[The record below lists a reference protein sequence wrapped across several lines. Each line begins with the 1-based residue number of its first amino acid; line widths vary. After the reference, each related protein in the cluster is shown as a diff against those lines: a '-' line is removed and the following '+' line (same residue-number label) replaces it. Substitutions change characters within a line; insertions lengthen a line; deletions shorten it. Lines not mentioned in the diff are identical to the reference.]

1 MYVCDNE
8 TTLDKVSK
16 WIGSGPRTTL
26 ADGADADIMKTII
39 ECVKRECYEMHA
51 LNGQC
56 SSTPMGTPE

>member
-1 MYVCDNE
+1 MECVYVCDNE

-51 LNGQC
+51 L
-56 SSTPMGTPE
+56 